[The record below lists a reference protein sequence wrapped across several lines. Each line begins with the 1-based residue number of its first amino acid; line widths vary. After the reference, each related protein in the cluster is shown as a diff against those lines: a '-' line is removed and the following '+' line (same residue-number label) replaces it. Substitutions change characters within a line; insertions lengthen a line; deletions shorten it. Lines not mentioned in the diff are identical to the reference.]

1 MKQRIVQL
9 GQIYLKVKHM
19 KKIKEFLKTSI
30 GKKVEK
36 YLWEVAVLSLNLLL
50 LIITDLDVTY
60 LVIATPLINQLTK
73 YINNKYLK

>member
-1 MKQRIVQL
+1 
-9 GQIYLKVKHM
+9 M